1 MAAGNCQ
8 QTGHNIQPPQTK
20 DEPMQGRV
28 AGRVAIVTGSGSVG
42 PGIGN
47 GRASAITY
55 AREGARVMLV
65 DLDLAAAQATEAMI
79 RDEGGDCFCFE
90 ADVSDAGDCG
100 RIARECV
107 ARYGRIDILHNN
119 VGASVALGDAEAT
132 ALEPEAFDTIV
143 AVNLKGMWLSCKYAL
158 PVMRDQ
164 GSGSIVNISS
174 VAAIA
179 SYPFVGYK
187 TTKAGVI
194 ALTEN
199 LAMANAGHNI
209 RVNAILP
216 GLMNTPM
223 AIEARVQA
231 GASREELIAA
241 RDRMVPLGRKM
252 GSGWDVAQAALFL
265 HSDDASFITGVS
277 LRVDGGGALTR

>member
-1 MAAGNCQ
+1 L
-8 QTGHNIQPPQTK
+8 
-20 DEPMQGRV
+20 RV
-28 AGRVAIVTGSGSVG
+28 PCIIVAREDKRGGSTMAGRVEGKVAIVVG
-42 PGIGN
+42 GGQTPGETIGN
-47 GRASAITY
+47 GRATAMLLG
-55 AREGARVMLV
+55 REGARVLVVDRSLERAQETV
-65 DLDLAAAQATEAMI
+65 DLMGEEGAKASAFAADITGPEANRSMV
-79 RDEGGDCFCFE
+79 E
-90 ADVSDAGDCG
+90 ACL
-100 RIARECV
+100 E
-107 ARYGRIDILHNN
+107 RYSRIDILHNN

>member
-1 MAAGNCQ
+1 M
-8 QTGHNIQPPQTK
+8 
-20 DEPMQGRV
+20 
-28 AGRVAIVTGSGSVG
+28 AGRVEGKVAIVVG
-42 PGIGN
+42 GGQTPGETIGN
-47 GRASAITY
+47 GRATAMLLG
-55 AREGARVMLV
+55 REGARVLVVDRSLERAQETV
-65 DLDLAAAQATEAMI
+65 DLMGEEGAKASAFAADITGPEANRSMV
-79 RDEGGDCFCFE
+79 E
-90 ADVSDAGDCG
+90 ACL
-100 RIARECV
+100 E
-107 ARYGRIDILHNN
+107 RYSRIDILHNN